1 MRTRKSRAEQ
11 RRSRILQYPNIVN
24 EPVTQVIRYDTEDAL
39 NNKIFTLIE
48 VDSKGIIVDPK
59 YEAKQEVT
67 AVNLYQ

>member
-1 MRTRKSRAEQ
+1 
-11 RRSRILQYPNIVN
+11 
-24 EPVTQVIRYDTEDAL
+24 VTQVIRYDTQDAL

-59 YEAKQEVT
+59 YEAKQDVT